1 MKANVKQ
8 NIKEIF
14 PSYLEYSI
22 WLVIVM
28 ESDLKNNPK
37 NRQSRKYT
45 TVSIPQVLYDK
56 IQEFIKDTGFK
67 SVSDFVTWLL
77 REFFVSIQGERK
89 EEKTTADRIVKALRA
104 LGYL

>member
-1 MKANVKQ
+1 
-8 NIKEIF
+8 
-14 PSYLEYSI
+14 
-22 WLVIVM
+22 M
-28 ESDLKNNPK
+28 ENNLKNNPK

-89 EEKTTADRIVKALRA
+89 EEKTTAGRIVKALRA